1 MKRTIS
7 KNMFR
12 LCAVFLLTSVVA
24 MPPVHFSALA
34 EELPPL
40 VPNPQV
46 NQSPANQ
53 PDALSGAEMQLLN
66 QTFIDS
72 PLEERLSRLETLIYG
87 STQSG
92 TPAQRQERLL
102 KILAKTEQSTP
113 QNSAHN
119 AQNTAVPSK
128 TAGNHSGSRA
138 TALVEDY
145 PALTLIERRVF
156 ARDFVGL
163 DINNRLDRVERKVF
177 NQNFPQLSLA
187 DRMDRL
193 QKEVPVFGQAPAS
206 NNPILRQLP
215 DNPDEFVSSSHDAY
229 GQISEL
235 EQDIFRGKTF
245 PDKLITQR
253 LDALEAKL
261 YGRPFS
267 GESVDHRISR
277 LLIDWQRRQ
286 NPNYQQPVPANQYF
300 NPVIPQNRPLPPGR
314 YSAYGFTQTPSTV
327 TPESNFQYFGP
338 AKPTRSLSPEILNM
352 LPNDVR
358 QNLAQQGISSGNGVT
373 TQQYTNQILTS
384 PGQVITQN
392 QSQTQYLPYGGTMI
406 TTTESYGGQQT
417 TILPNTVYTGTLS
430 PTDPEVISTLNNL
443 EIQLFGTASPPTT
456 SISTRLSLLET
467 KLTGQ
472 SLSGLGYTEQDR
484 LSQLIRTAQAQ
495 QLGRSLGNGKL
506 GKIGRSLGSVLMGV
520 PLNPPQNGINTQS
533 NSGALGILNN
543 LRQIQ
548 TQNGVSAP

>member
-1 MKRTIS
+1 MKRKIS
-7 KNMFR
+7 KILFS
-12 LCAVFLLTSVVA
+12 LCAAFLLSSVVA
-24 MPPVHFSALA
+24 MPSVHHFSALA

-40 VPNPQV
+40 VPNAPVNPVAAPQ
-46 NQSPANQ
+46 S
-53 PDALSGAEMQLLN
+53 DALSGAEMQLLN
-66 QTFIDS
+66 QSFSDS

-92 TPAQRQERLL
+92 TPPQRQERLL
-102 KILAKTEQSTP
+102 KILAKTEQSKP
-113 QNSAHN
+113 QNPAHN
-119 AQNTAVPSK
+119 AQNKAN
-128 TAGNHSGSRA
+128 GNRA
-138 TALVEDY
+138 SAFVEDY
-145 PALTLIERRVF
+145 PALTLIERKVF

-187 DRMDRL
+187 DRMERL

-206 NNPILRQLP
+206 NNSVLRQLP

-286 NPNYQQPVPANQYF
+286 NPNSPQSSPANPYF
-300 NPVIPQNRPLPPGR
+300 NPIIPQNRPLPPGR
-314 YSAYGFTQTPSTV
+314 YSAFGTTQTATPV
-327 TPESNFQYFGP
+327 APESNFQYFGP
-338 AKPTRSLSPEILNM
+338 AKPSRSLSPDILNM

-358 QNLAQQGISSGNGVT
+358 QNLAQQGIGANNGVS

-392 QSQTQYLPYGGTMI
+392 QTQTQYLPYGGTM
-406 TTTESYGGQQT
+406 TVTTESYGNGYYGGQQT
-417 TILPNTVYTGTLS
+417 TTLPNTVYTGTLS

-443 EIQLFGTASPPTT
+443 EIQLFGAASPPTT

-484 LSQLIRTAQAQ
+484 LSQIIRTAQAQ

-520 PLNPPQNGINTQS
+520 PLTPPQNGINTQN

-548 TQNGVSAP
+548 TQNGVLAP